1 MNPNDV
7 IESYVADVM
16 RRVPGKERNDIGL
29 ELRGLLTE
37 MLDERAATAG
47 HAVDDAMVLA
57 MLRDFGTPADVAAR
71 YRPPGIVIIPAE
83 QTRSFAIAS
92 LIGVGL
98 QSALTLPRVFH
109 GQPIA
114 AWWFSWGLGS
124 LWWPGF
130 LAMMALAAA
139 GVRELG
145 LARPAWRP
153 RSVDSE
159 RVNRGAAAFGLAGMM
174 IGMAI
179 VLGLPWIARVMPD
192 PLPRVFAFDA
202 GFLHGRAW
210 PVVLLWLDNCLLRM
224 AVLYKGH
231 WTPRLRRMD
240 LATSAVWIAVMVWWL
255 AAGDI
260 FQAPATDQGAKA
272 GIGLVILV
280 VVADLAW
287 KLYRQRTRIR
297 PPKRIQTA

>member
-29 ELRGLLTE
+29 ELRGLLIE
-37 MLDERAATAG
+37 MLNERAATAD
-47 HAVDDAMVLA
+47 HAADDAMVLA

-92 LIGVGL
+92 IIGVGL
-98 QSALTLPRVFH
+98 QWALTLPRVFQ

-130 LAMMALAAA
+130 LVVMAMAAA
-139 GVRELG
+139 SVRELG
-145 LARPAWRP
+145 VARPAWRP
-153 RSVDSE
+153 RTVDSE
-159 RVNRGAAAFGLAGMM
+159 RINRGAAASGLVCMM

-179 VLGLPWIARVMPD
+179 VLGLPWIALLMPD
-192 PLPRVFAFDA
+192 PLPRIFAFDD

-210 PVVLLWLDNCLLRM
+210 PVVLLWLDNCLVRV
-224 AVLYKGH
+224 AVLYRGR
-231 WTPRLRRMD
+231 WTPRLRRLD
-240 LATSAVWIAVMVWWL
+240 LATSVAWLALLVWWL

-260 FQAPATDQGAKA
+260 FQAAATDNGAKG

-280 VVADLAW
+280 IAIDLAY
-287 KLYRQRTRIR
+287 KLYRGRTRIR
-297 PPKRIQTA
+297 APKVAN